1 MITIQFRPEKIK
13 TAHLTKLLD
22 ALYPMEDDLGYKG
35 SVSKAI
41 TEIQNILEY
50 REKQRN
56 APATINGVEVGYFHY
71 NNGAQE
77 LEAHDKHSR
86 IICSFEMSES
96 QWNKISSGSFAKCW
110 DELVALF
117 ADPIEEDK

>member
-1 MITIQFRPEKIK
+1 MITIQFRPEAVK
-13 TAHLTKLLD
+13 TAYLRRLLE
-22 ALYPMEDDLGYKG
+22 ALYPIEDDLEYKG

-41 TEIQNILEY
+41 TEIQDILEY
-50 REKQRN
+50 REKHEIV
-56 APATINGVEVGYFHY
+56 TINGIEVGHFHY
-71 NNGAQE
+71 NEGAEE
-77 LEAHDKHSR
+77 LEVYDKGNR

-117 ADPIEEDK
+117 ADPIEEV